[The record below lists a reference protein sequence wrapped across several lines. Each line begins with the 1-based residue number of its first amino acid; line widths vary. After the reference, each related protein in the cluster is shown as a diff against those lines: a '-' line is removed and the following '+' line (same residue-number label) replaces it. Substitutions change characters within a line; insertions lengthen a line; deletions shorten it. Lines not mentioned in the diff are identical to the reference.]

1 MSDKIYVNGRFLTQ
15 KTTGVQRVATEISTH
30 LQAHYKGEII
40 FVCPNKEFLNPVAE
54 SLNCI
59 KVGFFGGH
67 LWEQIELPFFLFRK
81 KAALLLN
88 FCNTAPMLCSKNFL
102 VIHDVA
108 FKVNEKWFDWKFI
121 LVYNILFYFN
131 LKKAKRII
139 TVSNFSKNEILK
151 YYPKIKNE
159 KIEVVYLASFLE
171 YNGNKFFKKGY
182 YLAINSLNERKNIKV
197 IIEAFKLLAPNI
209 YRLKVIGEKNIKVF
223 KMNNYEAISNVE
235 FLDEVTDDSLYK
247 WIVEAKALI
256 NASFYEGFGLP
267 ALEAMS
273 LYTPC
278 ILSDIPVY
286 RELYGESAFFFDAV
300 SANQLAQKIVEMEQ
314 SDNYFEVCKKGFEL
328 AQKSSW
334 NKASKQYISIIESY
348 KKTKVI
354 YFEKSIN

>member
-1 MSDKIYVNGRFLTQ
+1 MSKKIYVNGRFLTQ
-15 KTTGVQRVATEISTH
+15 KTTGVQRVATEIATH

-40 FVCPNKEFLNPVAE
+40 FICPNREFLNPAAE

-59 KVGFFGGH
+59 KVGLFDGY

-88 FCNTAPMLCSKNFL
+88 FCNTAPMLYGKNFL

-108 FKVNEKWFDWKFI
+108 FKVNKKWFDWKFI

-159 KIEVVYLASFLE
+159 KIGVVYLASFLE
-171 YNGNKFFKKGY
+171 YNENKFSKKEY

-197 IIEAFKLLAPNI
+197 IIEAFKLLDPNI
-209 YRLKVIGEKNIKVF
+209 YMLKIIGEKNIKVF
-223 KMNNYEAISNVE
+223 KENNYEAISNVE
-235 FLDEVTDDSLYK
+235 FLDEVTDVSLYK
-247 WIVEAKALI
+247 WILEAKALI

-286 RELYGESAFFFDAV
+286 RELYGESAIFFDATN
-300 SANQLAQKIVEMEQ
+300 AKQLAEQVVAMEE
-314 SDNYFEVCKKGFEL
+314 SDKYFEICKKGFEL
-328 AQKSSW
+328 SQKRSW
-334 NKASKQYISIIESY
+334 HTTSKQYISIIESY
-348 KKTKVI
+348 KD
-354 YFEKSIN
+354 KSNIF

>member
-30 LQAHYKGEII
+30 LQAHYKDEII
-40 FVCPNKEFLNPVAE
+40 FVCPNKKFINPIAE

-67 LWEQIELPFFLFRK
+67 LWEQCELPFFLFRK

-88 FCNTAPMLCSKNFL
+88 FCNTAPMLYSKNIL

-108 FKVNEKWFDWKFI
+108 FKACKKWFDWKFVF
-121 LVYNILFYFN
+121 VYNILFYFN
-131 LKKAKRII
+131 IKKANKII
-139 TVSNFSKNEILK
+139 TVSNFSKNEIVK
-151 YYPKIKNE
+151 YYPHIKDE
-159 KIEVVYLASFLE
+159 KIEVVYLASFLK
-171 YNGNKFFKKGY
+171 YNKNKFSKKRY

-197 IIEAFKLLAPNI
+197 IIEAFKLLDPTI
-209 YRLKVIGEKNIKVF
+209 YSLKVIGEKNIKVF
-223 KMNNYEAISNVE
+223 KDNNYETFSNVE
-235 FLDEVTDDSLYK
+235 FLDEVTDASLYT
-247 WIVEAKALI
+247 WIMEAKALI

-286 RELYGESAFFFDAV
+286 RELYNENAFFFDATN
-300 SANQLAQKIVEMEQ
+300 AKQLSDQIVAMEQ
-314 SDNYFEVCKKGFEL
+314 TDNYFEICKKGFEL
-328 AQKSSW
+328 AQKCSW
-334 NKASKQYISIIESY
+334 NSTSKQYISIIESY
-348 KKTKVI
+348 KNQNTI
-354 YFEKSIN
+354 L